1 MNRIVKRLL
10 SVILILGMV
19 LAPLCEATTAYA
31 SEEESNP
38 MRAVW
43 LRPKEWTKEQVEQN
57 VQKLADTGINTIFLE
72 TVYEGFT
79 IFPVEYDYI
88 SQHPIH
94 QEFDVLQAYIDA
106 CHSRGMQLHC
116 WVESFFI
123 GLQTNRGGGPVYKA
137 LKGTDWLLT
146 DREGNPWEETMYGK
160 MYFLNPARPDC
171 REWIVGLYE
180 IIVKNYDIDGI
191 QLDYVRYPEKTAG
204 KDYGYDDYT
213 AEAFMKWREDQ
224 GEEVFDP
231 REVKSSS
238 FEAGVYDYYK
248 QLQVTEYVK
257 MCSDRLRAAN
267 PDLLLS
273 LSVYPF
279 FSEGPKKF
287 MQSAE
292 LWMKEGYGDFVASM
306 AYYENQ
312 VKSIASNTVHVAG
325 DSPMNAVVGISTQN
339 GFTVESVER
348 QTKEALESGAGVSFF
363 EYETFYSKGYAG
375 SLENT
380 ALKDTQFNIDVDT
393 YKTDVERDDVID
405 VDEPVNV
412 GEIILY
418 VVLAVA
424 VLAIIGEVIYLVIS
438 SKKKK
443 RDSE

>member
-1 MNRIVKRLL
+1 MNRFVKKLL

-19 LAPLCEATTAYA
+19 LAPLCEATIAYA

-88 SQHPIH
+88 SQHPIY

-160 MYFLNPARPDC
+160 MYFLNPARPEC

-348 QTKEALESGAGVSFF
+348 QTKEALESGAGVAFF
-363 EYETFYSKGYAG
+363 EYETFYNKGYAD
-375 SLENT
+375 SLKNT
-380 ALKDTQFNIDVDT
+380 SLKDTQFNIDVDT
-393 YKTDVERDDVID
+393 YRTDVERDDVID

>member
-1 MNRIVKRLL
+1 MNRFVKKLL

-31 SEEESNP
+31 SEAESNP

-43 LRPKEWTKEQVEQN
+43 LRPKEWTKEQVEEN

-79 IFPVEYDYI
+79 VFPVEYDYI

-137 LKGTDWLLT
+137 LKGSDWLLT
-146 DREGNPWEETMYGK
+146 DREGNAWEETMYGK
-160 MYFLNPARPDC
+160 MYFLNPARPEC
-171 REWIVGLYE
+171 REWVVGLYE
-180 IIVKNYDIDGI
+180 IIIENYDVDGI
-191 QLDYVRYPEKTAG
+191 QLDYCRYPEKTTT

-213 AEAFMKWREDQ
+213 VNAFMEWREEQ

-231 REVKSSS
+231 REVKVNS
-238 FEAGVYDYYK
+238 FEQGVFEYFK
-248 QLQVTEYVK
+248 RMQVTEYVK
-257 MCSDRLRAAN
+257 MCSTRLREIN
-267 PDLLLS
+267 PDLILS
-273 LSVYPF
+273 LSVSPYY
-279 FSEGPKKF
+279 SKGVSNF

-292 LWMKEGYGDFVASM
+292 LWMDEGYGDLLVAMSYSEGM
-306 AYYENQ
+306 SALTNS
-312 VKSIASNTVHVAG
+312 SIAVACDSPANTVMGV
-325 DSPMNAVVGISTQN
+325 STIN
-339 GFTVESVER
+339 DFTIESVQKQIE
-348 QTKEALESGAGVSFF
+348 TIVEAGAGVSFF
-363 EYETFYSKGYAG
+363 EYETFYSEGYA
-375 SLENT
+375 SALKDT

-393 YKTDVERDDVID
+393 YKTDVVRDDV
-405 VDEPVNV
+405 VEEKPPVNV
-412 GEIILY
+412 TEIILY
-418 VVLAVA
+418 VVLGVA
-424 VLAIIGEVIYLVIS
+424 VLAIVGEVVYLVIS